1 MAITMYELRKNVKSL
16 EKRVDELCKSESFA
30 DGAVDDKIEQLHT
43 KSGSGSVGDIPEN
56 SVAEGSFVDGTV
68 KKPERGLDSKGGS
81 GASVGDKFVSAN
93 QTGRYINDGSKDKEE
108 MIKGCSAKKGVKA
121 KKGGKADKVPAKTNV
136 GAKKAGVPAPK
147 GGKKK

>member
-1 MAITMYELRKNVKSL
+1 MAITMYELRKNVKNL
-16 EKRVDELCKSESFA
+16 EKRVDELCKEDVT
-30 DGAVDDKIEQLHT
+30 DGAKDAKVEQLHT
-43 KSGSGSVGDIPEN
+43 KSGSGSVGEIPED
-56 SVAEGSFVDGTV
+56 SMAEGSVVDGTV

-81 GASVGDKFVSAN
+81 GASVGDKFISAN
-93 QTGRYINDGSKDKEE
+93 QTGRYINDGAKDKEE
-108 MIKGCSAKKGVKA
+108 MIKGCSAKKPAAK

>member
-1 MAITMYELRKNVKSL
+1 MAITMHELRKNVKSL
-16 EKRVDELCKSESFA
+16 EKRVDELCKSDAFT
-30 DGAVDDKIEQLHT
+30 DGAVEDKVEQLHT
-43 KSGSGSVGDIPEN
+43 KSGSGSTGDVPEH

-93 QTGRYINDGSKDKEE
+93 QTGRYVNDGAEDKEE
-108 MIKGCSAKKGVKA
+108 MIKGCSAKKPA
-121 KKGGKADKVPAKTNV
+121 EKKKSGKADKVPAKTNV
-136 GAKKAGVPAPK
+136 GAKKAGIPAPK